1 MSARGAVIALL
12 LCAAT
17 ASQDPGVDRDVRT
30 VLTTQFGFSSGELAD
45 LSRGQIVKRGLPSRA
60 PGEIAVA
67 GAVRIRAQKSAFFAR
82 VRDIE
87 RFKSGEGV
95 LQIGRFSTPPV
106 LEDLAALTV
115 DKDDFDPRSCRVGD
129 CGVRLPAAMIERVR
143 REIDVNAPDA
153 QARGAAL
160 FKQILLEDVSAYLSG
175 AERMP
180 QYDDGSK
187 PIRPHDDLE
196 GILAAMTAAELDLAA
211 AAEPSGLVRVA
222 GYTTALRQDLLP
234 AVAELSRRYP
244 LLELELQEREPAEV
258 DELLE
263 AGQIDLGFVYDYTLV
278 PRGGRHVRSLL
289 CSSPMMLAVPPDS
302 AVPPRLDTTADLESL
317 HGELWIGNSRDPG
330 DDELAERLCAL
341 AGWAP
346 RVRHR
351 ADSLEVVIDLVLA
364 GQGVSLLPAD
374 APGTGRIRMVP
385 LTLAMK
391 LNVVAHYLVGFLG
404 MHQPKA
410 QKRFLTAL
418 LFIVP
423 HRIDHL
429 NFVQLADRHHVI
441 AKIRIANDHVE

>member
-1 MSARGAVIALL
+1 MSARGAAMALL

-30 VLTTQFGFSSGELAD
+30 VLTTQLGFSSGELAD
-45 LSRGQIVKRGLPSRA
+45 LSRGQVVKRGLPSRA

-95 LQIGRFSTPPV
+95 LQIGRFSTPPL

-196 GILAAMTAAELDLAA
+196 GILAAMPEIGVLVPGLPEHLRRFPAGRLPDAEDFLYWSKEKFGIAPFITVTHVTIVCRSAATCLMTTRDVYSSRYLDASVALAIA
-211 AAEPSGLVRVA
+211 TDAGDPNTFDLVYDNRSRASALKGGLA
-222 GYTTALRQDLLP
+222 GLRRMITERRARGALEDSLKTIKK
-234 AVAELSRRYP
+234 
-244 LLELELQEREPAEV
+244 LLE
-258 DELLE
+258 
-263 AGQIDLGFVYDYTLV
+263 G
-278 PRGGRHVRSLL
+278 
-289 CSSPMMLAVPPDS
+289 
-302 AVPPRLDTTADLESL
+302 
-317 HGELWIGNSRDPG
+317 
-330 DDELAERLCAL
+330 
-341 AGWAP
+341 
-346 RVRHR
+346 
-351 ADSLEVVIDLVLA
+351 
-364 GQGVSLLPAD
+364 
-374 APGTGRIRMVP
+374 
-385 LTLAMK
+385 
-391 LNVVAHYLVGFLG
+391 
-404 MHQPKA
+404 
-410 QKRFLTAL
+410 
-418 LFIVP
+418 
-423 HRIDHL
+423 
-429 NFVQLADRHHVI
+429 
-441 AKIRIANDHVE
+441 